1 MLREHPLRQ
10 NGRQGNS
17 LHCQPGDWHANELS
31 ISPTSW
37 FAVAASLLEFQFRRC
52 NCCSDFTPPPL
63 DSIWWDD
70 MSHLMLWHV
79 ALQSSCSLLEKFL
92 QWKKTSWN
100 FMKSTWLH
108 RRGDEC
114 KCVSAT
120 PSKLL
125 QLSMVLLYSM
135 QEPLELQGK
144 RPGANCHDRP
154 GHTVAKDQNRPVLCP
169 PDPSSDSLSH
179 TT

>member
-63 DSIWWDD
+63 DSSPDRFE
-70 MSHLMLWHV
+70 SVGVNTSGL
-79 ALQSSCSLLEKFL
+79 SLFL
-92 QWKKTSWN
+92 
-100 FMKSTWLH
+100 
-108 RRGDEC
+108 
-114 KCVSAT
+114 SAWVY
-120 PSKLL
+120 L
-125 QLSMVLLYSM
+125 MVLVPPALWLM
-135 QEPLELQGK
+135 
-144 RPGANCHDRP
+144 
-154 GHTVAKDQNRPVLCP
+154 VVL
-169 PDPSSDSLSH
+169 
-179 TT
+179 